1 MRKNQLDK
9 ANILSTKI
17 GKLISE
23 HRSSILSQVDY
34 RSSKELWAT
43 VKPTLKAGNC
53 NRSLSARFGDKF
65 ADTDAINEFFANI
78 ATDAHYDSGVIEK
91 LIDSLPVYSQTRG
104 VLFYEYEVFKMLTK
118 VKKTAAGVDKLPYW
132 LFRECADSLTPVVTH
147 VFNVILS
154 SGTPPSAWKRAI
166 VTPIPKVSQPKDYQ
180 DLRPISVTSILS
192 RLFERLI
199 VSKFLLPALPK
210 PLFNDQFAFRPT
222 GSTTAALAY
231 VLHHITRMLEDNS
244 YVRVLF
250 IDYSRAFDTI
260 NHELLIRKL
269 MTFDVPSNV
278 VRWIANF
285 LTGRTQAVS
294 SDCKLSSWLP
304 ITQSIVQG
312 SGIGPLLYIIF
323 ASDLKLLSAVN
334 VLCKYADDKTLLIP
348 EKTDICLE
356 DEFDHIMFWSAQN
369 KLKLNLAKTKEMVFH
384 RPSPYHFVDP
394 PLLHNIERV
403 SKIPVNSN
411 EMCTL
416 SSLLPTFK

>member
-1 MRKNQLDK
+1 M
-9 ANILSTKI
+9 
-17 GKLISE
+17 
-23 HRSSILSQVDY
+23 
-34 RSSKELWAT
+34 
-43 VKPTLKAGNC
+43 
-53 NRSLSARFGDKF
+53 
-65 ADTDAINEFFANI
+65 
-78 ATDAHYDSGVIEK
+78 
-91 LIDSLPVYSQTRG
+91 
-104 VLFYEYEVFKMLTK
+104 
-118 VKKTAAGVDKLPYW
+118 
-132 LFRECADSLTPVVTH
+132 
-147 VFNVILS
+147 
-154 SGTPPSAWKRAI
+154 
-166 VTPIPKVSQPKDYQ
+166 
-180 DLRPISVTSILS
+180 
-192 RLFERLI
+192 
-199 VSKFLLPALPK
+199 SKFLLPALPK

-231 VLHHITRMLEDNS
+231 VLHHITRILEDNS

-403 SKIPVNSN
+403 TSFKLLGVLLTN
-411 EMCTL
+411 TL
-416 SSLLPTFK
+416 SMDMHVNHIAPRGLLEPYTELVSSE